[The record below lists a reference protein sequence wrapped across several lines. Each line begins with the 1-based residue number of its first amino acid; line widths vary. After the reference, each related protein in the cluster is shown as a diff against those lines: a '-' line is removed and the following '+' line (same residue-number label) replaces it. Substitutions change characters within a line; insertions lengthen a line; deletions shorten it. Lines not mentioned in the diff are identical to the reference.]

1 MRGQAVLSGDDARAA
16 LVRGLAAMAAAVA
29 PTLGPTARTVAVAPI
44 GGSGPPEVLDDA
56 ATIARRTIAIGDPFE
71 NMGAMLLRHVV
82 WRVHEAVGDGGAT
95 AAVLARQLI
104 EDAVNYVAAG
114 GDPLALG
121 RGIERASQTAI
132 AALCSLARPIEFPRE
147 VAATIAGSVPDRAV
161 ALLLGEALE
170 AVGADGVLLVRDGHS
185 ADTECEFVEGVR
197 WDAGCASPYLLADD
211 RATATLDDPL
221 LLVTDLTPAGADD
234 LVPALDY
241 AVEVGRPLLIVAPSV
256 HDAALAVIVANRER
270 GLLAVKA
277 PASSGAHDRALEEV
291 ALMVGARLFSQAHG
305 DRLRDLQP
313 ADLGAARQAWATRG
327 MTGLIGGRGDRAAIR
342 ARLAEVRAELERAEN
357 DDARAKLRDRIGRLA
372 GIAAIVR
379 VGGRTT
385 RERDERKLRVEAAI
399 ASGRAALREGVV
411 PGGGCGLIFAAR
423 AIERLDFAGDE
434 AVGARLVARALEAP
448 LRTMADNAGVE
459 NATIVHDAYRLSP
472 DLVYDAVRQ
481 EWVDPWGSG
490 ILDAFLVVRRV
501 IETSVSSA
509 VTTLSTETLVRG
521 PAPSVAATP

>member
-1 MRGQAVLSGDDARAA
+1 MRGQAVLAGDDARAA
-16 LVRGLAAMAAAVA
+16 LVRGLTTVAAALA

-44 GGSGPPEVLDDA
+44 GGTGVPEVLDDA

-95 AAVLARQLI
+95 AAVLARRLI
-104 EDAVNYVAAG
+104 EGAVNYVAAG

-147 VAATIAGSVPDRAV
+147 IAAVIAGSLPDRAT
-161 ALLLGEALE
+161 AMLLGEALE
-170 AVGADGVLLVRDGHS
+170 AVGADGVLLVRDGRS
-185 ADTECEFVEGVR
+185 ADTGCEFVEGIR

-211 RATATLDDPL
+211 RATATLDNPL
-221 LLVTDLTPAGADD
+221 VLVSDLTPASADD

-241 AVEVGRPLLIVAPSV
+241 AVEAKRPLLIIAPSLQE
-256 HDAALAVIVANRER
+256 AALAVLVANRER

-277 PASSGAHDRALEEV
+277 PPSSGVQDRALDEI
-291 ALMVGARLFSQAHG
+291 ALLVGARFLRRAQG

-313 ADLGAARQAWATRG
+313 ADLGTARQAWATRG
-327 MTGLIGGRGDRAAIR
+327 MTGVIGGRGDRAAIR

-357 DDARAKLRDRIGRLA
+357 DDARATLRDRIGRLA

-385 RERDERKLRVEAAI
+385 RERDERKLRIETAI

-411 PGGGCGLIFAAR
+411 PGGGGGLIFAAR
-423 AIERLDFAGDE
+423 AIEQLDLAGDE
-434 AVGARLVARALEAP
+434 AVGARLLARALEAP
-448 LRTMADNAGVE
+448 LRAIADNAGVE
-459 NATIVHDAYRLSP
+459 NATIVYDAHRYSP
-472 DLVYDAVRQ
+472 DLVYDAVRR

-490 ILDAFLVVRRV
+490 ILDAFLVLRRV

-509 VTTLSTETLVRG
+509 VTTLLTETLVRS
-521 PAPSVAATP
+521 PAPSMAATP